1 MIYFCTAFA
10 VGWESPERCNLFG
23 LLGNFQR
30 CLQCGSEN
38 SLINYGIFLR
48 KYLHALSV
56 CRLNPLAGF
65 AVCTHYIHFAHFTEC
80 AGHLERRL
88 LFLCLPNPNS
98 PYIIFPFGRW
108 VAGRSFPFAKAS
120 LAWGSRKQGFPDK
133 YARSEARGR
142 FVGKRHSRL
151 TLKPTSSPVLNL
163 PLKTGMIAPLCL
175 RQGNYHLY
183 FPPNSVNFVVL
194 VY

>member
-1 MIYFCTAFA
+1 MIFLYLQ
-10 VGWESPERCNLFG
+10 GRQMPSPMGCAEG
-23 LLGNFQR
+23 LAP
-30 CLQCGSEN
+30 CLIGEFSAIRSIAARTN
-38 SLINYGIFLR
+38 SLISYGIFSVNTLR
-48 KYLHALSV
+48 RAVRLSV
-56 CRLNPLAGF
+56 CLS
-65 AVCTHYIHFAHFTEC
+65 AVAVPAACVPIT
-80 AGHLERRL
+80 
-88 LFLCLPNPNS
+88 P
-98 PYIIFPFGRW
+98 PYYFFPFGRW

>member
-1 MIYFCTAFA
+1 
-10 VGWESPERCNLFG
+10 
-23 LLGNFQR
+23 
-30 CLQCGSEN
+30 
-38 SLINYGIFLR
+38 
-48 KYLHALSV
+48 
-56 CRLNPLAGF
+56 
-65 AVCTHYIHFAHFTEC
+65 
-80 AGHLERRL
+80 
-88 LFLCLPNPNS
+88 LPNPNS

>member
-1 MIYFCTAFA
+1 MIILYGSCRWSL
-10 VGWESPERCNLFG
+10 GESREVQPLWLIGEFSALPCNAA
-23 LLGNFQR
+23 R
-30 CLQCGSEN
+30 TN
-38 SLINYGIFLR
+38 SLISYGIFLR

-108 VAGRSFPFAKAS
+108 VAGRSFPFSKAFP
-120 LAWGSRKQGFPDK
+120 ARGGRMQGLGDK

-163 PLKTGMIAPLCL
+163 PLKTGMIAPLCCVRKIESAYL
-175 RQGNYHLY
+175 HIVGY
-183 FPPNSVNFVVL
+183 
-194 VY
+194 